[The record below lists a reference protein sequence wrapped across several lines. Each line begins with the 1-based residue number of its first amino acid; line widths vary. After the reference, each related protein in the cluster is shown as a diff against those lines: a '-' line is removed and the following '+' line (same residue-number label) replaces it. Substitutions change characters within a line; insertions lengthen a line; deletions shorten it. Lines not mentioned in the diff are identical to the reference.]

1 MGQGSGLMAE
11 RAQRGNRGR
20 RMRELVGEEA
30 EADEDFWG
38 QDFFAEESEDDVFG
52 STDEEQERED
62 FGGDGASDSFDS
74 DFDDSESES
83 DGAPADEPRE
93 ERRRK
98 KAKPPG
104 PPKPKKKRKKG
115 PGRPPGPA
123 KPHPPAS
130 RKSSRA
136 SMVDAAARLK
146 ATMAVQEQ
154 ERQARERKAAAR
166 AAKAGARPRLTQYDL
181 LAEAARTELDNA
193 LSLQRLLAREEESKR
208 RAARGCGGPPG
219 PIVRHRSRR
228 DERGEERTSLA
239 FLQGAFI
246 PRSMRE
252 RPAAPAKPVCAVT
265 GLPAKYRDP
274 LTGKPYATKEA
285 FRALR
290 AQHARG
296 PREARTPPR
305 LKVTIK
311 SPRPGAGG
319 RPPAAAGS
327 PEDLATQLGL

>member
-115 PGRPPGPA
+115 PGRPPGPT

-136 SMVDAAARLK
+136 SMVDAAARLE
-146 ATMAVQEQ
+146 ATMAVQER

-208 RAARGCGGPPG
+208 RAARGRGGPAG
-219 PIVRHRSRR
+219 PIVRLRSRR

-296 PREARTPPR
+296 QGEARTPR